1 MVSVNI
7 WKVITNLV
15 IIKTHHLLIDL
26 SVSYETYQK
35 LCKLVEVRFL
45 LSNHT
50 VERYTFLGVNVG
62 VTEMRCCSMFVTILG
77 KLHMVDLGDG
87 EEKFE
92 GFMIRLVSTFKQ
104 LDQVLVAGGFN
115 SENVKRW

>member
-1 MVSVNI
+1 M
-7 WKVITNLV
+7 
-15 IIKTHHLLIDL
+15 
-26 SVSYETYQK
+26 
-35 LCKLVEVRFL
+35 EVRFL

>member
-1 MVSVNI
+1 MEF
-7 WKVITNLV
+7 
-15 IIKTHHLLIDL
+15 IKLKALNEWDSRHIED
-26 SVSYETYQK
+26 
-35 LCKLVEVRFL
+35 R
-45 LSNHT
+45 
-50 VERYTFLGVNVG
+50 
-62 VTEMRCCSMFVTILG
+62 
-77 KLHMVDLGDG
+77 GDG

>member
-7 WKVITNLV
+7 WKVITNLKLLV

-62 VTEMRCCSMFVTILG
+62 VTEMRCSSMFVTILG
-77 KLHMVDLGDG
+77 KLHMVDLSDG

-92 GFMIRLVSTFKQ
+92 GWQVASTVRMSK
-104 LDQVLVAGGFN
+104 DGK
-115 SENVKRW
+115 E